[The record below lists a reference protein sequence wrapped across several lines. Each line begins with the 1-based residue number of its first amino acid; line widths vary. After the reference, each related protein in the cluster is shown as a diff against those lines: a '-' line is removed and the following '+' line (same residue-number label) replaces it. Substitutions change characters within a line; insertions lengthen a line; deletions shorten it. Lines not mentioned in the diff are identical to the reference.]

1 MNPPVNRQLRL
12 ARRPEGRVSP
22 DDFDYREAVP
32 PEAVDGA
39 VVARTLFL
47 SVDPTNRV
55 WMKDVPQYMPPVAIG
70 EVMRSGGLAEVV
82 ESRVEGFA
90 PGDLVFG
97 LTGWQ
102 DYALLR
108 PGGPLGLARVPHV
121 PGLAPEKFLGACGPN
136 GVTAYAGMI
145 EVARVGE
152 GDTALVTAAAGSVG
166 SAAGQI
172 ARLRGARVVGV
183 AGGPDKARKLVDHY
197 GFDAG
202 VDYRAPDFRERLAA
216 ATPDGV
222 DVLFENVGGEV
233 MEAAIARMNPRGR
246 IALSGMI
253 SVYEGRGGTR
263 YDWAPIMAKRLRV
276 EGFNL
281 IDCAGLWPRAARE
294 LAGWV
299 LDGSIKAEETIVDG
313 LEKAPDA
320 LNMLFDG
327 ANVGKLLVRVA

>member
-1 MNPPVNRQLRL
+1 MTQLVNRQLKL
-12 ARRPEGRVSP
+12 ARRPEGRVSL
-22 DDFDYREAVP
+22 DDFALEESAP
-32 PEAVDGA
+32 PPPPDGA
-39 VVARTLFL
+39 VLARTLFL

-82 ESRVEGFA
+82 QSNVDGYA

-97 LTGWQ
+97 MTGWQ
-102 DYALLR
+102 DYSVLK
-108 PGGPLGLARVPHV
+108 PGGALGLTKIPNVS
-121 PGLAPEKFLGACGPN
+121 GLAPEKFLGVCGPN
-136 GVTAYAGMI
+136 GVTAYVGMI
-145 EVARVGE
+145 EVASVGP
-152 GDTALVTAAAGSVG
+152 GDTVVVTAAAGSVG

-172 ARLRGARVVGV
+172 AKLRGARVVGI
-183 AGGPDKARKLVDHY
+183 AGGADKARKLVEEY

-202 VDYRAPDFRERLAA
+202 VDYRAEDFRAQLKI

-222 DVLFENVGGEV
+222 DVLFENVGGEI

-253 SVYEGRGGTR
+253 SIYNGKGGTR
-263 YDWAPIMAKRLRV
+263 YDWAPIMAKRLKLQA
-276 EGFNL
+276 FNL
-281 IDCAGLWPRAARE
+281 IDCAEIWPRAARD

-299 LDGSIKAEETIVDG
+299 REGKIKAEETIVEG
-313 LEKAPDA
+313 LTSAPDA

>member
-1 MNPPVNRQLRL
+1 MPDAVNRQLKL
-12 ARRPEGRVSP
+12 ARRPEGRVSL
-22 DDFDYREAVP
+22 DDFTLDESPLPGA
-32 PEAVDGA
+32 EDGA

-47 SVDPTNRV
+47 SIDPTNRV
-55 WMKDVPQYMPPVAIG
+55 WMKDVPQYMPPVQIG
-70 EVMRSGGLAEVV
+70 EVMRAGGLAEVV
-82 ESRVEGFA
+82 DSRLDGFA

-108 PGGPLGLARVPHV
+108 PGGALGMAKLPAGL
-121 PGLAPEKFLGACGPN
+121 GLAPEKFLGVCGPN

-145 EVARVGE
+145 EVAEVGE
-152 GDTALVTAAAGSVG
+152 GDTAVVTAAAGSVG

-172 ARLRGARVVGV
+172 AKLRGARVVGI
-183 AGGPDKARKLVDHY
+183 AGGPDKAGRLVDHY

-202 VDYRAPDFRERLAA
+202 VDYRAPDFREQLKAA
-216 ATPDGV
+216 SPDGV
-222 DVLFENVGGEV
+222 DVLFENVGGAV
-233 MEAAIARMNPRGR
+233 MEAAIARMNPKGR

-253 SVYEGRGGTR
+253 SVYEGQGTTR
-263 YDWAPIMAKRLRV
+263 YDWAPIMAKRLKV
-276 EGFNL
+276 QGFNL
-281 IDCAGLWPRAARE
+281 IDCAELWPRAARE

-299 LDGSIKAEETIVDG
+299 LEGRIKAEETIVDG
-313 LEKAPDA
+313 LEKAPEA

>member
-1 MNPPVNRQLRL
+1 MNAPRNRQLNL
-12 ARRPEGRVSP
+12 ARRPEGRVSL
-22 DDFDYREAVP
+22 DDFTFAEAP
-32 PEAVDGA
+32 LPEAEDGA

-82 ESRVEGFA
+82 ESRLDGFA

-97 LTGWQ
+97 MTGWQ

-108 PGGPLGLARVPHV
+108 PGGALGLARLPEV
-121 PGLAPEKFLGACGPN
+121 PGLAPEKFLGVCGPN

-152 GDTALVTAAAGSVG
+152 GDTAIVTAAAGSVG

-172 ARLRGARVVGV
+172 ARLRGARVVGI
-183 AGGPDKARKLVDHY
+183 AGGPEKARLLVDRY

-202 VDYRAPDFRERLAA
+202 VDYRAEDFREQLKA
-216 ATPDGV
+216 ATPDGAS
-222 DVLFENVGGEV
+222 VLFENVGGAV
-233 MEAAIARMNPRGR
+233 MEAAIARLNPRGR

-253 SVYEGRGGTR
+253 SVYNETGGTR

-281 IDCAGLWPRAARE
+281 IDCATLWPRAARD

-299 LDGSIKAEETIVDG
+299 LDGSIRAEETIVDG
-313 LEKAPDA
+313 LTSAPEA

-327 ANVGKLLVRVA
+327 ANHGKLLVRVA

>member
-1 MNPPVNRQLRL
+1 MNAPVNRQLTL
-12 ARRPEGRVSP
+12 ARRPEGRVSL
-22 DDFDYREAVP
+22 DDFTLKETSP
-32 PEAVDGA
+32 PTVENGTVL
-39 VVARTLFL
+39 ARTLFL

-55 WMKDVPQYMPPVAIG
+55 WMKDIPQYMPPVAIG

-82 ESRVEGFA
+82 DSRLDGFS

-97 LTGWQ
+97 MTGWQ

-108 PGGPLGLARVPHV
+108 PGGALGLAKLPAV
-121 PGLAPEKFLGACGPN
+121 PGLAPEKFLGVCGPN

-145 EVARVGE
+145 EVAEVAE
-152 GDTALVTAAAGSVG
+152 GDTAIVTAAAGSVG

-172 ARLRGARVVGV
+172 AKLKGAQVVGI
-183 AGGPDKARKLVDHY
+183 AGGPDKARLLVERY

-202 VDYRAPDFRERLAA
+202 VDYRADDFREQLKA
-216 ATPDGV
+216 ATPDGAT
-222 DVLFENVGGEV
+222 VLFENVGGAV
-233 MEAAIARMNPRGR
+233 MEAAIQRLNPRAR

-253 SVYEGRGGTR
+253 SVYNEAGGTR

-281 IDCAGLWPRAARE
+281 IDCAELWPRAARA

-299 LDGSIKAEETIVDG
+299 LDGSIQAEETIVDG
-313 LEKAPDA
+313 LTNAPEA

-327 ANVGKLLVRVA
+327 ANSGKLLVRVA

>member
-1 MNPPVNRQLRL
+1 MSAPVNRQLLL
-12 ARRPEGRVSP
+12 ARRPEGRVSI
-22 DDFDYREAVP
+22 DDFTLEEAP
-32 PEAVDGA
+32 PPAVEDGT
-39 VVARTLFL
+39 VLARTLFL

-82 ESRVEGFA
+82 ESRLDGFA

-97 LTGWQ
+97 MTGWQ

-108 PGGPLGLARVPHV
+108 PGGALGLAKLPNV
-121 PGLAPEKFLGACGPN
+121 PGLAPEKFLGVCGPN

-145 EVARVGE
+145 EVVGVGE
-152 GDTALVTAAAGSVG
+152 GDTAIVTAAAGSVG

-172 ARLRGARVVGV
+172 AKLKGARVIGI
-183 AGGPDKARKLVDHY
+183 AGGPDKARLLVERY

-202 VDYRAPDFRERLAA
+202 VDYRADDFREQLKA
-216 ATPDGV
+216 ATPDGAS
-222 DVLFENVGGEV
+222 VLFENVGGAV
-233 MEAAIARMNPRGR
+233 MEAAIQRLNPRGR
-246 IALSGMI
+246 IAISGMI
-253 SVYEGRGGTR
+253 SVYNDAGGTR

-281 IDCAGLWPRAARE
+281 IDCAALWPRAARE

-299 LDGSIKAEETIVDG
+299 LDGSIRAEETIIDG
-313 LEKAPDA
+313 LTNAPEA

-327 ANVGKLLVRVA
+327 ANQGKLLVRVA

>member
-1 MNPPVNRQLRL
+1 MSTPVNRQLKL
-12 ARRPEGRVSP
+12 ARRPEGRVSL
-22 DDFDYREAVP
+22 DDFKLAETALP
-32 PEAVDGA
+32 KAAEGA

-47 SVDPTNRV
+47 SIDPTNRV

-82 ESRVEGFA
+82 ESSVQGFA

-97 LTGWQ
+97 MTGWQ
-102 DYALLR
+102 DYSVLR
-108 PGGPLGLARVPHV
+108 RGGPLGLAKIPSGL
-121 PGLAPEKFLGACGPN
+121 GLAPEKFLGVCGPN
-136 GVTAYAGMI
+136 GVTAWTGMI
-145 EVARVGE
+145 DVADVGP
-152 GDTALVTAAAGSVG
+152 GDTVIVTAAAGSVG

-172 ARLRGARVVGV
+172 GKIKGARVIGI
-183 AGGPDKARKLVDHY
+183 AGGAEKARKLVEEY

-202 VDYRAPDFRERLAA
+202 VDYRAEDFRAQLKA
-216 ATPDGV
+216 ATPDGA
-222 DVLFENVGGEV
+222 DVLFENVGGEI
-233 MEAAIARMNPRGR
+233 MEAAIARLNARGR

-253 SVYEGRGGTR
+253 SIYNGKGGTR

-276 EGFNL
+276 QAFNL
-281 IDCAGLWPRAARE
+281 IDCGELWPRAARE

-299 LDGSIKAEETIVDG
+299 RDGKIKAEETIVDG
-313 LEKAPDA
+313 LTSAPEA

>member
-1 MNPPVNRQLRL
+1 MAVNRQLKL
-12 ARRPEGRVSP
+12 ARRPEGRVSLS
-22 DDFDYREAVP
+22 DFTLEQGPP
-32 PEAVDGA
+32 PEAEDGA

-82 ESRVEGFA
+82 DSRADGFA

-97 LTGWQ
+97 MTGWQ

-108 PGGPLGLARVPHV
+108 PGGALGLAKVPSGI
-121 PGLAPEKFLGACGPN
+121 GLAPEKFLGVCGPN

-145 EVARVGE
+145 EVAQVGA
-152 GDTALVTAAAGSVG
+152 GDTAVVTAAAGSVG

-172 ARLRGARVVGV
+172 ATLRGARVVGI
-183 AGGPDKARKLVDHY
+183 AGGADKARRLVEHY

-202 VDYRAPDFRERLAA
+202 VDYRAPDFRERLRE

-253 SVYEGRGGTR
+253 SIYNGQGGTR
-263 YDWAPIMAKRLRV
+263 YDWAPIMAKRLKV
-276 EGFNL
+276 QGFNL
-281 IDCAGLWPRAARE
+281 IDCADLWPRAARE

-299 LDGSIKAEETIVDG
+299 LDGRLKAEETIVEG
-313 LEKAPDA
+313 LERAPEA

-327 ANVGKLLVRVA
+327 ANNGKLLVRVA

>member
-1 MNPPVNRQLRL
+1 MNRQLKL
-12 ARRPEGRVSP
+12 ARRPEGRVSL
-22 DDFDYREAVP
+22 DDFTHEESPVP
-32 PEAVDGA
+32 LAEEGA
-39 VVARTLFL
+39 VVARTLVL

-82 ESRVEGFA
+82 ESRLDGFA

-97 LTGWQ
+97 MTGWQ

-108 PGGPLGLARVPHV
+108 PGGALGLAKLPAV
-121 PGLAPEKFLGACGPN
+121 PGLAPEKFLGVCGPN

-152 GDTALVTAAAGSVG
+152 GDTAIVTAAAGSVG

-172 ARLRGARVVGV
+172 AKLKGARVIGI
-183 AGGPDKARKLVDHY
+183 AGGPEKARLLVERY

-202 VDYRAPDFRERLAA
+202 VDYRADDFRDRLKA

-222 DVLFENVGGEV
+222 DVLFENVGGAV
-233 MEAAIARMNPRGR
+233 MEAAIGRMNPRGR

-253 SVYEGRGGTR
+253 SIYNGDGGTR
-263 YDWAPIMAKRLRV
+263 YDWAPIMAKR
-276 EGFNL
+276 
-281 IDCAGLWPRAARE
+281 PRRE
-294 LAGWV
+294 RSVRRLGASV
-299 LDGSIKAEETIVDG
+299 LMPPT
-313 LEKAPDA
+313 
-320 LNMLFDG
+320 
-327 ANVGKLLVRVA
+327 

>member
-1 MNPPVNRQLRL
+1 MNDPVNRQLKL
-12 ARRPEGRVSP
+12 ARRPEGRVSL
-22 DDFDYREAVP
+22 DDFSVEESAP
-32 PEAVDGA
+32 PPVEQGA

-82 ESRVEGFA
+82 ESGLDDFA

-97 LTGWQ
+97 MTGWQ
-102 DYALLR
+102 DYSLLK
-108 PGGPLGLARVPHV
+108 PGGPLGLARVPTGL
-121 PGLAPEKFLGACGPN
+121 GLAPEKFLGVCGPN

-145 EVARVGE
+145 EVAEVGE
-152 GDTALVTAAAGSVG
+152 GETVLVTAAAGSVG

-172 ARLRGARVVGV
+172 AKIRGARVVGI
-183 AGGPDKARKLVDHY
+183 AGGQDKMNKLVDDY

-202 VDYRAPDFRERLAA
+202 VDYRAPDFRDRLRA

-233 MEAAIARMNPRGR
+233 MEAAITRMNPRGR

-253 SVYEGRGGTR
+253 SIYNGPGGTR
-263 YDWAPIMAKRLRV
+263 YDWAPIMAKRLKV
-276 EGFNL
+276 QGFNL
-281 IDCAGLWPRAARE
+281 IDCGALWPRAARE

-299 LDGSIKAEETIVDG
+299 KQGRIKAEETIVDG
-313 LEKAPDA
+313 LTHAPEA

-327 ANVGKLLVRVA
+327 LNVGKMLVRLP

>member
-1 MNPPVNRQLRL
+1 MHAPVNRQLKL
-12 ARRPEGRVSP
+12 ARRPEGRVSL
-22 DDFDYREAVP
+22 DDFTLGEAP
-32 PEAVDGA
+32 PPSVEEGSVL
-39 VVARTLFL
+39 ARTLFL

-55 WMKDVPQYMPPVAIG
+55 WMKDIPQYMPPVAIG
-70 EVMRSGGLAEVV
+70 EVMRAGGLAEVV
-82 ESRVEGFA
+82 ESGLDGFA

-97 LTGWQ
+97 MTGWQ

-108 PGGPLGLARVPHV
+108 PGGALGLARVPAV

-145 EVARVGE
+145 EVAGVGK
-152 GDTALVTAAAGSVG
+152 GDTAIVTAAAGSVG

-172 ARLRGARVVGV
+172 AKLKGARVVGI
-183 AGGPDKARKLVDHY
+183 AGGPDKARLLVERY

-202 VDYRAPDFRERLAA
+202 VDYRADDFREQLKA
-216 ATPDGV
+216 ATPDGAS
-222 DVLFENVGGEV
+222 VLFENVGGAV
-233 MEAAIARMNPRGR
+233 MEAAIQRLNPQGR

-253 SVYEGRGGTR
+253 SVYNGAGGTR

-281 IDCAGLWPRAARE
+281 IDCATLWPRAARE

-299 LDGSIKAEETIVDG
+299 LDGSIRAEETIVDG
-313 LEKAPDA
+313 LANAPEA

-327 ANVGKLLVRVA
+327 ANHGKLLVRVA

>member
-1 MNPPVNRQLRL
+1 MPINRQLKL
-12 ARRPEGRVSP
+12 ARRPEGRVSL
-22 DDFDYREAVP
+22 DDFAVEEAAP
-32 PEAVDGA
+32 PPIEDGT
-39 VVARTLFL
+39 VLARTRFL

-55 WMKDVPQYMPPVAIG
+55 WMKDVPQYMPPVALG

-82 ESRVEGFA
+82 ESRVDGVD
-90 PGDLVFG
+90 PGDFVFG
-97 LTGWQ
+97 MTGWQ
-102 DYALLR
+102 DYSLLR
-108 PGGPLGLARVPHV
+108 PGGALGLAKIPAGL
-121 PGLAPEKFLGACGPN
+121 GLAPEKFLGVCGAN

-145 EVARVGE
+145 EVAQVRE
-152 GDTALVTAAAGSVG
+152 GDVAVVTAAAGSVG

-172 ARLRGARVVGV
+172 AKLRGARVVGI
-183 AGGPDKARKLVDHY
+183 AGGADKARKLVEHY

-202 VDYRAPDFRERLAA
+202 VDYRAPDFREQLRA
-216 ATPDGV
+216 ATPSGV

-253 SVYEGRGGTR
+253 AIYNGQGGTR

-281 IDCAGLWPRAARE
+281 IDCAELWPRAARE

-299 LDGSIKAEETIVDG
+299 REGKIRAEETIVEG
-313 LEKAPDA
+313 LENAPEA

-327 ANVGKLLVRVA
+327 ANVGKLLVRVS

>member
-1 MNPPVNRQLRL
+1 MAVNRQLRL
-12 ARRPEGRVSP
+12 ARRPEGRVSL
-22 DDFDYREAVP
+22 DDFTVEKSPP
-32 PEAVDGA
+32 PEAEEGA

-82 ESRVEGFA
+82 ESRLDDYS

-97 LTGWQ
+97 MTGWQ
-102 DYALLR
+102 DFSLLR
-108 PGGPLGLARVPHV
+108 PGGPLGLAKLPS
-121 PGLAPEKFLGACGPN
+121 GLGIAPEKFLGICGPN

-145 EVARVGE
+145 EVAQVGE

-172 ARLRGARVVGV
+172 AKLRGARVVGI
-183 AGGPDKARKLVDHY
+183 AGGPDKARRLVEDY

-202 VDYRAPDFRERLAA
+202 VDYRADDFRERLRE
-216 ATPDGV
+216 ATPRGV
-222 DVLFENVGGEV
+222 DVLFENVGGTV
-233 MEAAIARMNPRGR
+233 MEAAIARMNPLGR

-253 SVYEGRGGTR
+253 SIYNGQGGTR
-263 YDWAPIMAKRLRV
+263 YDWAPIMAKRLKV
-276 EGFNL
+276 QGFNL
-281 IDCAGLWPRAARE
+281 IDCGALWPRAARE
-294 LAGWV
+294 LAGW
-299 LDGSIKAEETIVDG
+299 LLEGKIRAEETIVDG
-313 LEKAPDA
+313 LESAPEA

-327 ANVGKLLVRVA
+327 ANHGKMLVRVA